1 MFRHIVMWNLN
12 EDATMENAK
21 EVKALLENLK
31 NLVPEVVD
39 IKVYI
44 DPIPPYSNR
53 VMMLD
58 ARFADE
64 KDFLTYMTNADHK
77 AAGETVIKYV
87 TDRAVFDYYE

>member
-12 EDATMENAK
+12 EGTTEANVQ
-21 EVKALLENLK
+21 EVKAVLENLK

-39 IKVYI
+39 IKVHT

-64 KDFLTYMTNADHK
+64 KDFLAYMVNADHK